1 MAERKVLVK
10 YYDPYFN
17 PSKLVKSR
25 RSKDR
30 QDNVRMMLPFSVKC
44 ETCANYLYV
53 GTKFNMRKELCKQDQ
68 YLSIKIFRFYFKCT
82 YCYREI
88 LFKTDPKNHD
98 YLLEA
103 GGTRLYESWRDG
115 RAAEELLGELTKNE
129 EYGNVMKLL
138 ENKTF
143 DSKKEMKVLEA
154 IETLRQMSRANHK
167 LDGEDVV
174 KRFRKMKDKG
184 LFNEE
189 EIKEKFKKIRLEK
202 QKEFLKI
209 HEEGE
214 EKGGEKEGKEKK
226 EEKDKNK
233 EKEDKELIERIKRKN
248 NKKNFGFMKRVIGKK
263 RNNKKSLKIKK
274 EEKEEKIN
282 PIDLLNNYS
291 DSDSD

>member
-17 PSKLVKSR
+17 PNKLVKSR

-30 QDNVRMMLPFSVKC
+30 QDNVRMMLPFSIKC

-154 IETLRQMSRANHK
+154 IETLRQMSRANVK
-167 LDGEDVV
+167 LDNQEVV
-174 KRFRKMKDKG
+174 ERFRQMKDKN
-184 LFNEE
+184 LFDENK
-189 EIKEKFKKIRLEK
+189 IKEKFKKARL
-202 QKEFLKI
+202 QKE
-209 HEEGE
+209 EEALRIGENE
-214 EKGGEKEGKEKK
+214 EKEAKKVIRNEIEEKEMARKVEKK
-226 EEKDKNK
+226 NK
-233 EKEDKELIERIKRKN
+233 L
-248 NKKNFGFMKRVIGKK
+248 KNFGILKRLIKKKK
-263 RNNKKSLKIKK
+263 RGKASKEKVEIKQDPPTL
-274 EEKEEKIN
+274 IN
-282 PIDLLNNYS
+282 DYS
-291 DSDSD
+291 DSESD

>member
-30 QDNVRMMLPFSVKC
+30 QDNVRMMLPFSIKC

-154 IETLRQMSRANHK
+154 IETLRQMSRANVK
-167 LDGEDVV
+167 LDNQEVV
-174 KRFRKMKDKG
+174 ERFRQMKDKN
-184 LFNEE
+184 LFDENK
-189 EIKEKFKKIRLEK
+189 IKEKFKKARL
-202 QKEFLKI
+202 QKEEEALKI
-209 HEEGE
+209 GE
-214 EKGGEKEGKEKK
+214 
-226 EEKDKNK
+226 N
-233 EKEDKELIERIKRKN
+233 EDKEAKKVIRNEIEEKEMARKVEKK
-248 NKKNFGFMKRVIGKK
+248 NKLKNFGILKR
-263 RNNKKSLKIKK
+263 LIKK
-274 EEKEEKIN
+274 KKGGKARKEKAEIKQDPPTLIN
-282 PIDLLNNYS
+282 DYS
-291 DSDSD
+291 DSESD

>member
-25 RSKDR
+25 RAKDR

-154 IETLRQMSRANHK
+154 IETLRQMSRANVK
-167 LDGEDVV
+167 LTNEEVV
-174 KRFRKMKDKG
+174 ERFRKMKDKG
-184 LFNEE
+184 LFDEG
-189 EIKEKFKKIRLEK
+189 EIKNKFKEMRLEK
-202 QKEFLKI
+202 QKEGL
-209 HEEGE
+209 
-214 EKGGEKEGKEKK
+214 GKEETKEEEVIFNKEEEDEMAKRVKKKNRFINFGIKKRGIKKKSKKVKK
-226 EEKDKNK
+226 EI
-233 EKEDKELIERIKRKN
+233 L
-248 NKKNFGFMKRVIGKK
+248 
-263 RNNKKSLKIKK
+263 
-274 EEKEEKIN
+274 EKEEKKD
-282 PIDLLNNYS
+282 DLCLVKNYS
-291 DSDSD
+291 DSESD